1 MAFSCL
7 RLIALSAMG
16 MMLSGCFGTGADLA
30 NSIDTSLS
38 TGAIPKT
45 VASNDMADAV
55 TVKDAVSQADPASVS
70 GAPIPWAN
78 SASGSAG
85 VIERVEERRDGAR
98 VCRSFT
104 TTRHSYQGI
113 AKFDGDTCLD
123 GNGVWVVNSFSAR
136 S

>member
-7 RLIALSAMG
+7 RLIALMVTGA
-16 MMLSGCFGTGADLA
+16 MLSGCLGTGADLA
-30 NSIDTSLS
+30 NSVDTSLS

-55 TVKDAVSQADPASVS
+55 TVKDAVSQADPAAVS

-85 VIERVEERRDGAR
+85 VIERAEAAIRRLMA
-98 VCRSFT
+98 T
-104 TTRHSYQGI
+104 PP
-113 AKFDGDTCLD
+113 
-123 GNGVWVVNSFSAR
+123 
-136 S
+136 